1 MTRVLL
7 APFVPHFHARRKD
20 IHRGVWRDV
29 TDVQDPRPGV
39 NRWPGRPPGPGFPP
53 VTPRAPGRTHP
64 VHTRWAHGGG
74 GDYG

>member
-29 TDVQDPRPGV
+29 TDVQ
-39 NRWPGRPPGPGFPP
+39 GPTRALTLAR
-53 VTPRAPGRTHP
+53 TPAPARVSACHTPCTARTHP
-64 VHTRWAHGGG
+64 VHARWPHRGGG
-74 GDYG
+74 NHG